1 MKYIFT
7 ELLLGT
13 VAVLLTFNVDAVG
26 VATDAQLAPVN
37 VSATYSPLA
46 ADIPSNTES
55 KTAEELREQ
64 NLFNPED
71 ALRYVPNTTIRKR
84 YIGDRNALIGGR
96 DFGPLQPSR
105 ALVYVDN
112 YLISN
117 FLGRFDAPRWNMVTP
132 EAIERV
138 DVLYGPF
145 SALFPGNSIGTT
157 VVMTERKPT
166 ELEGSARVT
175 AYSNHFDLYGDSANY
190 DGNQLSGY
198 LGGTLHSGVWTTLSL
213 NHQDSHGQPM
223 MYASSTS
230 TTTGA
235 ATTVSGIQY
244 DTDPYGKS
252 RAVFGATSIDHT
264 IQDTAKFKFGYA
276 FTPTLEGD
284 ALIGLWKNASTVDT
298 RTFLRDGS
306 NNAVWSGLVTDGT
319 NIYNISSAAFAPS
332 TREENHRQLGATL
345 KTKYTYGWNGS
356 VVASDYKI
364 DSDAEHV
371 ASNPPAIAATG
382 GSGTVTHRDG
392 TGWNTLEVQALYLPQ
407 AGDFGN
413 GRHTLT
419 FGAHQNAY
427 TLNSRVNNASDWRST
442 ETTLSQRFRGE
453 TAIQALYAQDQ
464 WQWQDDMKLTIGLRN
479 ESFEASNGQQLV
491 RVASCTPSSGVS
503 CADNGDGTF
512 NKIVTYASRTLS
524 GVSPK
529 LSLAW
534 NARDDVLLKASYGR
548 GVRFPNVEELYNGTV
563 TATSETLNDP
573 NLQAERAND
582 IELSAEKFWSKQ
594 SLRVALFRN
603 MVTDAILRQSDITV
617 TPTVTNVSNVD
628 KVRTYGIELVWKV
641 ENLADVHG
649 LSLDANAALTD
660 SKVVE
665 NIKDPDSVGKY
676 WLRVPKTRGNV
687 LLAYRPTDQWMGSL
701 GWRYQGRAYN
711 DTYNRDINPDVY
723 GGVSSVNEIDMRVSY
738 QPQPK
743 LEFAVGVDNLTNR
756 LAYQYHPYPGR
767 TVFAEVRAGL

>member
-1 MKYIFT
+1 MQKF
-7 ELLLGT
+7 LRKPLVAT
-13 VAVLLTFNVDAVG
+13 VTTLFTFNAYAVG

-37 VSATYSPLA
+37 VTATYAPLA
-46 ADIPSNTES
+46 ADIPANTES

-105 ALVYVDN
+105 ALVYVDG

-117 FLGRFDAPRWNMVTP
+117 FLGRFDAPRWNMVNP

-157 VVMTERKPT
+157 VVMTERKPQ
-166 ELEGSARVT
+166 ELHGSARVT
-175 AYSNHFDLYGDSANY
+175 SYREHLDLYGDSATY
-190 DGNQLSGY
+190 DGNQLSAY
-198 LGGTLHSGVWTTLSL
+198 LGGTTNAGIWSSLSL
-213 NHQDSHGQPM
+213 NHQDSHGHPM
-223 MYASSTS
+223 SYANATKTSS
-230 TTTGA
+230 GA

-244 DTDPYGKS
+244 DTDPYGS
-252 RAVFGATSIDHT
+252 ARAEFGATSIDHT
-264 IQDTAKFKFGYA
+264 IQDTAKLKFGYA

-284 ALIGLWKNASTVDT
+284 ALIGLWKNDSTVDT

-306 NNAVWSGLVTDGT
+306 GNAVWSGLVTDGT
-319 NIYNISSAAFAPS
+319 NTYNISSAAFAPS
-332 TREENHRQLGATL
+332 MREENHRQLGATL
-345 KTKYTYGWNGS
+345 KTKYSNGWNGS
-356 VVASDYKI
+356 VVVSDYKI

-371 ASNPPAIAATG
+371 ASNPPSIAISG
-382 GSGTVTHRDG
+382 GSGSVTHRDG
-392 TGWNTLEVQALYLPQ
+392 TGWNTLEMQALYIPS
-407 AGDFGN
+407 AGDFGD

-419 FGAHQNAY
+419 FGLHRNAY
-427 TLNSRVNNASDWRST
+427 RLNSWVNNASDWRST
-442 ETTLSQRFRGE
+442 ETTLSQRFLGE
-453 TAIQALYAQDQ
+453 TDVNAVYLQDQ
-464 WQWQDDMKLTIGLRN
+464 WRLRDDLKLTAGMRS
-479 ESFEASNGQQLV
+479 ERFEASNGSQLV
-491 RVASCTPSSGVS
+491 RTSSCTAGTAIT
-503 CADNGDGTF
+503 CIDNGDGSF
-512 NKIVTYASRTLS
+512 NKIVTYASRSLN

-534 NARDDVLLKASYGR
+534 NAREDVLLKASYGR

-573 NLQAERAND
+573 SLQAERADD
-582 IELSAEKFWSKQ
+582 IELSAEKFWTQQ
-594 SLRVALFRN
+594 SLRVALFHN

-617 TPTVTNVSNVD
+617 TPTITNVSNVD

-641 ENLADVHG
+641 EDLADVHG
-649 LSLDANAALTD
+649 LTLDANAALTD
-660 SKVVE
+660 SRVVE
-665 NIKDPDSVGKY
+665 NNKDPESVGKY

-687 LLAYRPTDQWMGSL
+687 LLAYRPVAQWMGSL

-723 GGVSSVNEIDMRVSY
+723 GGVSSVNEFDVRVSY
-738 QPQPK
+738 KPQPK
-743 LEFAVGVDNLTNR
+743 LEFAVGVDNVTDSH
-756 LAYQYHPYPGR
+756 AYQYHPYPGR
-767 TVFAEVRAGL
+767 TLFAEVRAGL